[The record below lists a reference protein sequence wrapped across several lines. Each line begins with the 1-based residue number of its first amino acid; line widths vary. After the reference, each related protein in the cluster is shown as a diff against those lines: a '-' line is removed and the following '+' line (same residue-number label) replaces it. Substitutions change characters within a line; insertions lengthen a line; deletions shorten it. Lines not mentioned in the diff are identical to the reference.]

1 MKVQTLDTSA
11 SPHGPVAYLL
21 IFFRAAILTDI
32 KIVMHPLNATLFR
45 GVSSSV
51 LIYDGFKDEHA
62 ITAQQILAEVQSLM
76 ASKNSTSVALVYFRC
91 KHICPSYFIGC
102 LGRSFP
108 RRRLGCT
115 RRVDLNICLLAH
127 LSRLSPMGLL
137 VLEMLLSHSSS
148 MKRYHNKTLMTSK
161 ISQLALDS

>member
-11 SPHGPVAYLL
+11 SPHGP
-21 IFFRAAILTDI
+21 
-32 KIVMHPLNATLFR
+32 IVMHPLNATLFR

-148 MKRYHNKTLMTSK
+148 MKRFLICGVSITDLILSLLLF
-161 ISQLALDS
+161 SEDF